1 MSYRA
6 VTVVSH
12 LNNNT
17 ATVKYVGLEEHFK
30 KINKI
35 LKVKTQNPAMEMSLV
50 VKKKTIKTFQGS
62 PAQCTL
68 YVRTAK

>member
-35 LKVKTQNPAMEMSLV
+35 LKVKTQNPAMEMSLI
-50 VKKKTIKTFQGS
+50 VKKKQ
-62 PAQCTL
+62 
-68 YVRTAK
+68 